1 MRPITPRQADLLTF
15 IRNYLATH
23 DMPPTV
29 AEIAKGMGLASTN
42 GVRDQLQSLERKGA
56 LQLIP
61 SVARGIRLLEAD
73 ADRGLPIVGRIAAG
87 NPILASQH
95 IEGYHQIDAR
105 IFKPR
110 ADYLLR
116 VHGMSM
122 KDAGILDGDLLA
134 VHQTPT
140 AERGQIVVVRLDD
153 EATVKRLR
161 LRGHKAYLEPAN
173 LAFKPIVVDLRR
185 TELAVEGIGVGVL
198 RTF

>member
-1 MRPITPRQADLLTF
+1 MLAF
-15 IRNYLATH
+15 IRDYLAAR

-29 AEIAKGMGLASTN
+29 AEIARGMGLSSTN
-42 GVRDQLQSLERKGA
+42 GVRDQLRSLQGKGA

-61 SVARGIRLLEAD
+61 SISRGIRLIEKETN
-73 ADRGLPIVGRIAAG
+73 RGLPIVGRIAAG

-95 IEGYHQIDAR
+95 IEGYHRRDAR

-110 ADYLLR
+110 ADYFLR

-134 VHQTPT
+134 VHQTP
-140 AERGQIVVVRLDD
+140 AADSGQIVVVRLED

-161 LRGHKAYLEPAN
+161 LKSHKAYLEPAN
-173 LAFKPIVVDLRR
+173 PDFKSIVVDLRR

-198 RTF
+198 RTL